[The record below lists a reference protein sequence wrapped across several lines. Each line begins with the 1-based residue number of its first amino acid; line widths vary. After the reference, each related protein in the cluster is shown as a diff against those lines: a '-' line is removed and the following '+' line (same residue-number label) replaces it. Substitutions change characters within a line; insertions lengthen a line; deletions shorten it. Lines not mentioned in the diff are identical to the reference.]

1 MAVRFSDSTPDTA
14 NAQHPKGNS
23 LIRKELLMIAQGR
36 TLKLLRLTG
45 IVGIITGIAMSI
57 ADISLLYSSAGGYE
71 SDAMLLTVPM
81 WRLLLG
87 HYLGVLMLPFYLI
100 AIWHLYEG
108 IKPGGAWRSIP
119 VVALL
124 GYVAAAGGAFHG
136 SIAGLALIAQ
146 AGVGAPPEAQTV
158 LTDLLAN
165 AHKFIEPLQAVVF
178 LAGFVGSIWLGAA
191 ILSGHTAYPRWFLL
205 ANPVLVHAV
214 LFASYFLTPNPVST
228 LLLPATASLSL
239 LILFGFSTALLW
251 NGGPEPQRGGQ
262 TAFAPAA
269 GG

>member
-1 MAVRFSDSTPDTA
+1 
-14 NAQHPKGNS
+14 
-23 LIRKELLMIAQGR
+23 MIAQGR
-36 TLKLLRLTG
+36 TLKFLRLTG

-57 ADISLLYSSAGGYE
+57 ADISLLYSAAGGYE
-71 SDAMLLTVPM
+71 SDAVLLTIPM

-100 AIWHLYEG
+100 AFWHLYEG
-108 IKPGGAWRSIP
+108 IRPGGAWRSIP
-119 VVALL
+119 VAALL
-124 GYVAAAGGAFHG
+124 GYGVAAGGAFHG
-136 SIAGLALIAQ
+136 SIAGLALIVQ
-146 AGVGAPPEAQTV
+146 AGPGASPETQTV
-158 LTDLLAN
+158 LIHLLAN
-165 AHKFIEPLQAVVF
+165 AHKFVEPLQVVVF
-178 LAGFVGSIWLGAA
+178 LSLFAGSLWLGAA

-251 NGGPEPQRGGQ
+251 NGDVEPQRGGPMGS
-262 TAFAPAA
+262 APVATRS
-269 GG
+269 